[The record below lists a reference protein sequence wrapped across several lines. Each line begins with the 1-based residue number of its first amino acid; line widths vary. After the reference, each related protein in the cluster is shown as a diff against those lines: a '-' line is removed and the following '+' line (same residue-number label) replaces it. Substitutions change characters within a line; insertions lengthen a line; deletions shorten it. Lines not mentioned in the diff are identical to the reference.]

1 MKEFYDYKG
10 KGVNQVRLLPPA
22 PKEYEPF
29 TQRMGRHIRV
39 PNDVVIVDYID
50 LLSNQRRDRNESL
63 MNLMQRRM
71 KIYTRLV
78 NRKRKITNLYETDK
92 PNNVEIEENWGFY

>member
-10 KGVNQVRLLPPA
+10 QGHNQVRILPNI
-22 PKEYEPF
+22 
-29 TQRMGRHIRV
+29 QSLGRVNRLHH
-39 PNDVVIVDYID
+39 NDIVIVDYID

-63 MNLMQRRM
+63 IDIMQRRM

-78 NRKRKITNLYETDK
+78 NRRRKIINLYETDK
-92 PNNVEIEENWGFY
+92 LSNVEIKENWGFY